1 MFLIKSVELNN
12 RNNSL
17 NFLRL
22 IFATFV
28 LVWHSFHML
37 SINVY
42 DYLPYSVGY
51 LLSLAVPMFFVV
63 SGYLITASAIK
74 NDFKTYFKKRLA
86 RIYPAYFLC
95 IVLIIVFFAP
105 VVFFVANGYFNLFD
119 YIYQDDS
126 PIKFFIF
133 NLPLIYIKPNIGHTL
148 SFIGLDHWNGSTWT
162 ILFEFCCYIG
172 IMLIVFLLIKIR
184 IKKNNFPKLIFGIYL
199 LLILFSL
206 FYPKVDNLPIEK
218 FNWIVYGAYFF
229 SIFLGGSFVY
239 LIKDKI
245 EFSSIKTMLV
255 SFIFCIFVMA
265 FLPSY
270 WAIEISAIPMTYI
283 ILSLSMMIKSPKF
296 IQKNDISYGVYL
308 YAWPTQV
315 FVACI
320 IKSFGVSINV
330 WCYMVISWIITC
342 GFAAFS
348 WFLLE
353 KPILNKVR

>member
-1 MFLIKSVELNN
+1 MLVVFLIKTVELNN

-28 LVWHSFHML
+28 LIMHSFYML
-37 SINVY
+37 SSNMW
-42 DYLPYSVGY
+42 DHLPYCVCY
-51 LLSLAVPMFFVV
+51 VVSLAVPMFFVV
-63 SGYLITASAIK
+63 SGYLITASAMK

-95 IVLIIVFFAP
+95 IVLIVVFFAP
-105 VVFFVANGYFNLFD
+105 AVFFVANGYFNLFD
-119 YIYQDDS
+119 YICQADS
-126 PIKFFIF
+126 PVKFFIY

-162 ILFEFCCYIG
+162 IIFEFCCYIG
-172 IMLIVFLLIKIR
+172 MILIVFLLTKIK

-245 EFSSIKTMLV
+245 EFSSIKIMLA

-315 FVACI
+315 
-320 IKSFGVSINV
+320 
-330 WCYMVISWIITC
+330 
-342 GFAAFS
+342 
-348 WFLLE
+348 
-353 KPILNKVR
+353 